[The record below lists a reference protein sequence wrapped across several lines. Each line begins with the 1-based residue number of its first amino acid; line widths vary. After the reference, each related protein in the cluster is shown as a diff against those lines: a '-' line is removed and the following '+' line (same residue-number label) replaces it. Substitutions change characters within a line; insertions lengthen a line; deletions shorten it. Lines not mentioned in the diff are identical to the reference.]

1 MKVRKAALVFRY
13 TEGAMLVRRP
23 HIARWQITVAG
34 FLVLVGFL
42 LVLQLRAGRT
52 IRREVE
58 LPTLR
63 VRDLAVLVRQQ
74 EDALQSLQAE
84 IGDLRAKLTEYET
97 AAAEG
102 RSAAETL
109 AREVDSYRM
118 VLGLT
123 PVEGPGVIVR
133 VSERPIP
140 GGVVPPQVQA
150 SDLSGLVNELWS
162 NGAEAVAVNGV
173 RVLATT
179 GFRQVED
186 AIVAGIFRL
195 QPPYDIRAIG
205 DPAVMKAG
213 LSLRGGFVEGL
224 RSVGLLV
231 EVKESADLR
240 LPAYRGPMR
249 YRYARPSQ

>member
-1 MKVRKAALVFRY
+1 MLRVRPR
-13 TEGAMLVRRP
+13 
-23 HIARWQITVAG
+23 IARWQVTLAG

-52 IRREVE
+52 IRQEVE

-63 VRDLAVLVRQQ
+63 VRDLAVLVQQQ
-74 EDALQSLQAE
+74 EDALRALQAE
-84 IGDLRAKLTEYET
+84 VADLRAKLTEYET
-97 AAAEG
+97 AAAQG
-102 RSAAETL
+102 RSSAETL
-109 AREVDSYRM
+109 AREVESYRM

-140 GGVVPPQVQA
+140 GTVVAPSVQA
-150 SDLSGLVNELWS
+150 ADLSGLVNELWS
-162 NGAEAVAVNGV
+162 GGAEAVAVSGV

-179 GFRQVED
+179 GFRQSAQ

-195 QPPYDIRAIG
+195 EPPYEIRAIG
-205 DPAVMKAG
+205 DPAVMKAT
-213 LSLRGGFVEGL
+213 LNLRGGFVEGL

-231 EVKESADLR
+231 EVQDSPQLQ
-240 LPAYRGPMR
+240 LPAYRGPLR
-249 YRYARPSQ
+249 FRHARPAPSP